1 MDSFLPFGITTLD
14 IITLL
19 AGIAAFVA
27 FFAVWNT
34 AVVRDPMRGRVKQLQ
49 DRREALKAGYVSA
62 KKRKGT
68 LKKVDHIS
76 FMRSFVNKLKL
87 MQEEKTQDYSL
98 KLARAGF
105 RSKDALVM
113 FVFSK
118 ALTPILGLII
128 GVILVFGMNLFI
140 GETSKQALLIIGLL
154 GLGMYGPDIFVKNA
168 ADKRT
173 DAIRLALPDAL
184 DLLVICAEA
193 GLTLDSGLNRVAKE
207 LSKASP
213 ELADEFTLTGLE
225 LGFMP
230 ERRQA
235 LRNLSDRVDLK
246 AVRSVVTT
254 LVQTEKYGTPLSQS
268 LRVLSSEFRND
279 RMMKAEE
286 KAAKLP
292 AIMTIPLI
300 LFILPTL
307 FIVLLG
313 PAACSVSDNFIN
325 RGM

>member
-1 MDSFLPFGITTLD
+1 MDSILPFGITTLD
-14 IITLL
+14 IITML

-49 DRREALKAGYVSA
+49 DRREALKTGYVAA

-68 LKKVDHIS
+68 IKKVYHMG
-76 FMRSFVNKLKL
+76 FMRGFVNKLKL
-87 MQEEKTQDYSL
+87 MQEEKTQDYAL
-98 KLARAGF
+98 FLARAGY
-105 RSKDALVM
+105 RSKDALIM
-113 FVFSK
+113 YVFSK
-118 ALTPILGLII
+118 ALSPILGLIL
-128 GVILVFGMNLFI
+128 GVVLVFGMNMFF
-140 GETSKQALLIIGLL
+140 GETPKQALLILGLL
-154 GLGMYGPDIFVKNA
+154 GLGMYAPDIFIKNA
-168 ADKRT
+168 VDKRT
-173 DAIRLALPDAL
+173 DAIRLSLPDAL

-193 GLTLDSGLNRVAKE
+193 GLTLDAALNRVSKE
-207 LSKASP
+207 LANASP
-213 ELADEFTLTGLE
+213 ELADEFTLTSLE

-235 LRNLSDRVDLK
+235 LKNLADRVNLK
-246 AVRSVVTT
+246 AVKSVVTT

-268 LRVLSSEFRND
+268 LRVLSAEFRND

-292 AIMTIPLI
+292 AVMTIPLI
-300 LFILPTL
+300 LFILPVL

-313 PAACSVSDNFIN
+313 PAACSVSDNFLN
-325 RGM
+325 RGF